1 MGIKGTEIQIK
12 SGPRRSVDINRHV
25 QERAT
30 VSINTQMHRGR
41 TKYVDFDNVDTAGVG
56 VQKSDGS
63 WMEAAMQS

>member
-1 MGIKGTEIQIK
+1 MGIKGTGIKIK
-12 SGPRRSVDINRHV
+12 SGPRRSIDINRHV

-41 TKYVDFDNVDTAGVG
+41 TKYVDFDNVDTAGV
-56 VQKSDGS
+56 QKSDGS